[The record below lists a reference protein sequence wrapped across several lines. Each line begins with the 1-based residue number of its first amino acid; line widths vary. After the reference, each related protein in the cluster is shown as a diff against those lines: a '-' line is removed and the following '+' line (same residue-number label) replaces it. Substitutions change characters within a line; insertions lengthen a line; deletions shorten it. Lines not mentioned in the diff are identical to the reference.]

1 VTWYSVYEG
10 WDITLRQQS
19 LKRKRVTDMEYIP
32 WMISQIPYLEFKP
45 LDKREKAAQSK
56 ETFAEILRREIKNAS
71 TRTDR

>member
-1 VTWYSVYEG
+1 
-10 WDITLRQQS
+10 
-19 LKRKRVTDMEYIP
+19 MEYIP

-45 LDKREKAAQSK
+45 LEKAAQTK

>member
-1 VTWYSVYEG
+1 
-10 WDITLRQQS
+10 
-19 LKRKRVTDMEYIP
+19 MEYIP
-32 WMISQIPYLEFKP
+32 WMISLIPYLEFNP